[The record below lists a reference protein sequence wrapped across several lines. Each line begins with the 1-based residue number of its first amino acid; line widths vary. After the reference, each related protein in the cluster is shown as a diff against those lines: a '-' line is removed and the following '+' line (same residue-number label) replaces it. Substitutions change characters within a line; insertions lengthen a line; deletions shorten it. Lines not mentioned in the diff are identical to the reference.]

1 MPVSSPAPC
10 TQRLVWEYKAPS
22 PLAVPPREDCCF
34 WASQWDTL
42 VREGTY
48 CPLLL
53 YRAFTCSCHATL
65 WQFAQTGSHHSQL
78 PSSPRYT

>member
-22 PLAVPPREDCCF
+22 PPVVPPREDCCF

-53 YRAFTCSCHATL
+53 
-65 WQFAQTGSHHSQL
+65 
-78 PSSPRYT
+78 